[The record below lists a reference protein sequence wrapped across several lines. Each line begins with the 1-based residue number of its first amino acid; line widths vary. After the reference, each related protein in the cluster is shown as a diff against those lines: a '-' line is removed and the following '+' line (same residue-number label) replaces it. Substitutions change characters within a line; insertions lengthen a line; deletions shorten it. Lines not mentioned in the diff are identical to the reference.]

1 MIYIGVDGGGSKTA
15 LAAYENGT
23 LIATARVGAINY
35 NFIGVDAALS
45 HLLQGVQALGLPRE
59 RIAAIGIGD
68 PSIDDTAPA
77 AADSPT
83 ARFTAA
89 LARALGVPVYLRSDA
104 YMTLFG
110 LTGGRECAVLMLSGT
125 GAMGIAEDADGCVHI
140 AGGWGRLTGDE
151 GSGYY
156 IATEAIK
163 AALQAADGI
172 APGTALTEA
181 ALSHFGADEPRGL
194 IGTFYGEQ
202 EVDIAS
208 FAATV
213 AACAEGGD
221 TVAQSILL
229 RAAAFLSA
237 YTCRLLALSGASLVG
252 VYGSVICQNATVRGE
267 FERLVKARYPGV
279 CICEPTVLPE
289 AAAADYAKKLHE
301 QGGHI

>member
-1 MIYIGVDGGGSKTA
+1 MH
-15 LAAYENGT
+15 ENFD
-23 LIATARVGAINY
+23 LNV
-35 NFIGVDAALS
+35 
-45 HLLQGVQALGLPRE
+45 LLELVEE
-59 RIAAIGIGD
+59 RK
-68 PSIDDTAPA
+68 
-77 AADSPT
+77 
-83 ARFTAA
+83 
-89 LARALGVPVYLRSDA
+89 LKQLKQEL
-104 YMTLFG
+104 
-110 LTGGRECAVLMLSGT
+110 
-125 GAMGIAEDADGCVHI
+125 GAMN
-140 AGGWGRLTGDE
+140 
-151 GSGYY
+151 
-156 IATEAIK
+156 
-163 AALQAADGI
+163 
-172 APGTALTEA
+172 
-181 ALSHFGADEPRGL
+181 
-194 IGTFYGEQ
+194 

-279 CICEPTVLPE
+279 RICEPTVLPE